1 MNAIKLLKTF
11 LDFRGENYQKEMSSP
26 ISAEQSCSRLSTH
39 FVFGTMST
47 RVAFHE
53 ASHRQK
59 ELQGTNKN
67 FVRSINSFLSRLH
80 WRSHFIQKLEDE
92 PSIEDKNFISIYDN
106 LRDEDEI
113 KLKAWI
119 EGRTGIPFIDAC
131 MIYLRNHGWINFRM
145 RAMLASFA
153 AYNLWLDWRFYAPYL
168 AALFTDFEPGI
179 HYSQVQMQSG
189 TTGINA
195 IRVYNPYKQSEDQDP
210 KGFFIKKNIPKFEEV
225 PLNLLHYPENITPF
239 EEQLLPNNWIKPM
252 VNVNQTSKFAKD
264 RIFSLRKMANHKM
277 LAKSVYVKHGSRK

>member
-1 MNAIKLLKTF
+1 
-11 LDFRGENYQKEMSSP
+11 MSSP

-39 FVFGTMST
+39 FTYGTLST
-47 RVAFHE
+47 REAFHE
-53 ASHRQK
+53 ASSRQK
-59 ELQGTNKN
+59 ELQGTNKI

-80 WRSHFIQKLEDE
+80 WRSHFMQKLEDE
-92 PSIEDKNFISIYDN
+92 PSIEDKNFIPIYDN
-106 LRDEDEI
+106 LRDSDEV
-113 KLKAWI
+113 KLSAWI
-119 EGRTGIPFIDAC
+119 EGCTGVPFIDAC
-131 MIYLRNHGWINFRM
+131 MVYLRNHGWINFRM

-153 AYNLWLDWRFYAPYL
+153 AYNLWLDWRFYAPRL

-210 KGFFIKKNIPKFEEV
+210 HGYFIRKNLPKLKDI

-239 EEQLLPNNWIKPM
+239 EEHLLPQDWRRPI
-252 VNVNQTSKFAKD
+252 VDVNQSSKLAKD
-264 RIFSLRKMANHKM
+264 KIFSLRKMTNHKI
-277 LAKSVYVKHGSRK
+277 LAKSVYIKHGSRK